1 MGRGRVIGRFVM
13 RGSHL
18 RFAPLHDRQRK
29 QRAERIRRAAAGP
42 GPDAIRRGM
51 VNRSLD
57 GEAIVENRYRHIGF
71 AAGTPNRLV
80 DSVIRNVDR
89 KRIDEIAGECAE
101 LAGMAR
107 DGRLKPEQMQGGTFT
122 VSGLGG
128 IGGTGFKPITNAPEV
143 AILGVTRS
151 RMQPVWDGAAFQPRQ
166 ILPLCLSWDHRAVD
180 GAAAARCLAHLAR
193 LLGELGRLLI
203 QTSWPSASSLR
214 P

>member
-71 AAGTPNRLV
+71 AGGTPNRLV

-89 KRIDEIAGECAE
+89 KRIGEIAGECAE
-101 LAGMAR
+101 LAGLDR

-122 VSGLGG
+122 V
-128 IGGTGFKPITNAPEV
+128 
-143 AILGVTRS
+143 
-151 RMQPVWDGAAFQPRQ
+151 
-166 ILPLCLSWDHRAVD
+166 
-180 GAAAARCLAHLAR
+180 
-193 LLGELGRLLI
+193 
-203 QTSWPSASSLR
+203 
-214 P
+214 